1 MTDDISVCT
10 SEDPL
15 TPLSLFP
22 QIISSTRTRGVTSAS
37 GNSKMNSN
45 RPEIWPVSFNFWL
58 FYILTSHP
66 NMMNVFQLSRNY
78 LYSPQ
83 KNKSTAL
90 IYFGHSSPQVS
101 TVQENSFSP
110 IQLFRFEK
118 LEKLHR
124 LINHRLGHNT
134 TTTTH
139 PAEWWPDHPCPFM
152 FAEQIA
158 SGTSF
163 LTRMASGIC
172 SKLLLLFRNFDS
184 DHIYLAAGRRSVS
197 HISRIFAAACQYL
210 QLS

>member
-1 MTDDISVCT
+1 MYFWGPTN
-10 SEDPL
+10 P
-15 TPLSLFP
+15 PLSLP
-22 QIISSTRTRGVTSAS
+22 PNNILYKNSSSHVCVRQLKNEFQLPRD
-37 GNSKMNSN
+37 
-45 RPEIWPVSFNFWL
+45 
-58 FYILTSHP
+58 LTCFIQFLIVLYSHLTP
-66 NMMNVFQLSRNY
+66 NMMNVFQLSKNY

-134 TTTTH
+134 TTTTTH

-152 FAEQIA
+152 FAKQIA

-163 LTRMASGIC
+163 LTRIASGIC

-184 DHIYLAAGRRSVS
+184 DHIYLAAGRRNFS
-197 HISRIFAAACQYL
+197 HISRKLAAACQYL